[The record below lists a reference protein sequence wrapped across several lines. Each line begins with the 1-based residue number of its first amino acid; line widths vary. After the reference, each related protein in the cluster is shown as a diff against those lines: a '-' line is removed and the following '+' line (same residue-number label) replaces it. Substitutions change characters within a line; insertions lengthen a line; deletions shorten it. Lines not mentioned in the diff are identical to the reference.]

1 MSEPGGISFTPTELA
16 QATYDLPFGNG
27 AAYTFTAGR
36 LASVLKTGSTTIAFG
51 YDQNGAVVRRDQWV
65 NGFADAFTVS
75 GSIADDGRLLYSTF
89 TPPFGA
95 AVTYT
100 GRYDSS
106 GRPAR
111 IDLGATALWE
121 AVSQPSS
128 YGAYDPLGRLP
139 HVRSNGGLVDTFRN
153 YSSYSGLLGSQAVH
167 TGSTQV
173 YGADAI
179 LYFGTKVQSFTDTWS
194 QTSYGFEYDNGSG
207 RLSRAQ
213 ATTSGQR
220 VFDRGYGFTDP
231 AWPTG
236 A

>member
-1 MSEPGGISFTPTELA
+1 
-16 QATYDLPFGNG
+16 
-27 AAYTFTAGR
+27 
-36 LASVLKTGSTTIAFG
+36 
-51 YDQNGAVVRRDQWV
+51 
-65 NGFADAFTVS
+65 
-75 GSIADDGRLLYSTF
+75 
-89 TPPFGA
+89 
-95 AVTYT
+95 
-100 GRYDSS
+100 
-106 GRPAR
+106 
-111 IDLGATALWE
+111 
-121 AVSQPSS
+121 
-128 YGAYDPLGRLP
+128 
-139 HVRSNGGLVDTFRN
+139 VRSNGGLVDTFRN

-179 LYFGTKVQSFTDTWS
+179 LYFGTKVQSFTDAWS

-236 A
+236 ATAGNLEQVSTYAADGTRTTVDYDYSADRVMATRQGTTPLLGFSYDHGGRLASKTAGGVEVEGFSFDALGRLVSVRRAGAVAETLEYDPTGGVLFRKVGTTGTWYIGPFATVTASVPDGCTGSADCTPAVPSRR